1 MTIQY
6 AYLETGDLNHG
17 DVVISD
23 TPPAS
28 SVDTMSVQYDD
39 TLESSSLL
47 NAFYKLYT
55 AILDDWGQVEN
66 DQIGQILLY
75 SIAADDET
83 SSYDHTR
90 SVGPAT
96 INPGQVGVQIDT
108 LNDIQPIQ
116 GTLFKILTALFQ
128 NPVPPVELWKDDQS
142 VLADGVD
149 EVIAIARPSFH
160 GSDLSIGVWVKT
172 TASSEQFAVGAYNNA
187 GDGWG
192 LGQGGNTFGRYY
204 SQAGAN
210 ANASE
215 RVRGKGWVHLCIS
228 VSSGVVTIYHN
239 AGNTGT
245 GGFWSN
251 NSASTWYILSGR
263 ATSRTWEGNV
273 DELTIWDKALSSAE
287 VTELYN
293 GGTTFDARDHSASAN
308 LKHYYPLDEFFGD
321 NLEWLVEDIVGFNYG
336 TPVNMSNTTNWST
349 DVP

>member
-6 AYLETGDLNHG
+6 AYLETGDLNRG

-96 INPGQVGVQIDT
+96 INPGQIGVQIDT

-160 GSDLSIGVWVKT
+160 ASDLSIGVWVKT
-172 TASSEQFAVGAYNNA
+172 TSSSEQFAIGAYNNE

-204 SQAGAN
+204 SEAGSN

-215 RVRGKGWVHLCIS
+215 RVRGKGWVHLCMT

-245 GGFWSN
+245 GGFWST
-251 NSASTWYILSGR
+251 NSANTWYILSGR
-263 ATSRTWEGNV
+263 ATSRAWEGNV

-293 GGTTFDARDHSASAN
+293 GGTTFDARGHSASAN
-308 LKHYYPLDEFFGD
+308 LKHYYPLEEFFGD

-336 TPVNMSNTTNWST
+336 FPVNMSNTTGWST

>member
-1 MTIQY
+1 MAIQH
-6 AYLETGDLNHG
+6 AYLTTGDLAVNN
-17 DVVISD
+17 VVIST

-39 TLESSSLL
+39 TLESLSVL
-47 NAFYKLYT
+47 NAVYKLYT
-55 AILDDWGQVEN
+55 AILNDWGQVEN
-66 DQIGQILLY
+66 NQVGEILLY

-83 SSYDHTR
+83 PSDDHTR
-90 SVGPAT
+90 TVGPAT
-96 INPGQVGVQIDT
+96 INAGQVGIQVDT
-108 LNDIQPIQ
+108 LNDAQPIQ
-116 GTLFKILTALFQ
+116 GTLFKILAAVYPSTENPFQ
-128 NPVPPVELWKDDQS
+128 SWQDDQS
-142 VLADGVD
+142 VFADGVD
-149 EVIAIARPSFH
+149 EVITIARPSFH
-160 GSDLSIGVWVKT
+160 ASDLSIGVWVKT
-172 TASSEQFAVGAYNNA
+172 TSSSEQFAIGAYNNA

-204 SQAGAN
+204 SEAGSN

-215 RVRGKGWVHLCIS
+215 RVRGNGWVHLCIS

-245 GGFWSN
+245 GGFWST
-251 NSASTWYILSGR
+251 NSANTWYILSGR
-263 ATSRTWEGNV
+263 ATSRAWEGNV

-308 LKHYYPLDEFFGD
+308 LKHYYPLEEFFGD

-336 TPVNMSNTTNWST
+336 FPVNMSNASGWST

>member
-6 AYLETGDLNHG
+6 AYLETGDLNRG

-96 INPGQVGVQIDT
+96 IDPGQVGVQIDT

-116 GTLFKILTALFQ
+116 GTLFKILTVLFQ

-160 GSDLSIGVWVKT
+160 TADLSIGVWVKT

-204 SQAGAN
+204 SQAGPN
-210 ANASE
+210 ANSSE
-215 RVRGKGWVHLCIS
+215 RVRGNGWVHLCIS
-228 VSSGVVTIYHN
+228 VSSGVVTIYNN
-239 AGNTGT
+239 AGYTGT
-245 GGFWSN
+245 GGFWST

-263 ATSRTWEGNV
+263 AATRTWEGNV

>member
-6 AYLETGDLNHG
+6 AYLETGDLNRG

-66 DQIGQILLY
+66 DHIGQILLY
-75 SIAADDET
+75 SIAAYDET

-96 INPGQVGVQIDT
+96 INPGQIGVQIDT

-160 GSDLSIGVWVKT
+160 ASDLSIGVWVKT
-172 TASSEQFAVGAYNNA
+172 TSSSEQFAIGAYNNE

-192 LGQGGNTFGRYY
+192 LGQGGNTFVRYY
-204 SQAGAN
+204 SEAGSN
-210 ANASE
+210 ANESE
-215 RVRGKGWVHLCIS
+215 RVRGKGWVHLCMT

-245 GGFWSN
+245 GGFWST
-251 NSASTWYILSGR
+251 NSANTWYILSGR
-263 ATSRTWEGNV
+263 ATSRAWEGNI

-308 LKHYYPLDEFFGD
+308 LNHYYPLDEFFGD

>member
-96 INPGQVGVQIDT
+96 INPGQIGVQIDT

-160 GSDLSIGVWVKT
+160 ASDLSIGVWVKT
-172 TASSEQFAVGAYNNA
+172 TSSSEQFAIGAYNNE

-204 SQAGAN
+204 SEAGSN

-215 RVRGKGWVHLCIS
+215 RVRGKGWVHLCMT

-245 GGFWSN
+245 GGFWST
-251 NSASTWYILSGR
+251 NSANTWYILSGR
-263 ATSRTWEGNV
+263 ATSRAWEGNV

-293 GGTTFDARDHSASAN
+293 GGTTFDARGHSASAN
-308 LKHYYPLDEFFGD
+308 LKHYYPLEEFFGD

-336 TPVNMSNTTNWST
+336 FPVNMSNTTGWST